1 MKEIL
6 NPWILCLPE
15 QVAKYQFTLRGRR
28 MEPVP
33 DEAIN
38 NGMRVLGALKI
49 LEAATI
55 ECKTRDIDTA
65 EVTAALAMLE
75 PYCRSEWRI
84 IGFRE
89 QLKRWK
95 EFGPGGEAQQQV
107 LEVYFRGIHD
117 GVRKL
122 LPAQIGKLNRRH
134 RKIKDTRL
142 KAKLDHLTTEL
153 AVLAER
159 WKLDGR

>member
-6 NPWILCLPE
+6 SPWILCLPE
-15 QVAKYQFTLRGRR
+15 QVAKYQFTLRWRR

-84 IGFRE
+84 IGFRD
-89 QLKRWK
+89 QLKRGK
-95 EFGPGGEAQQQV
+95 QFGSEGESQQQV
-107 LEVYFRGIHD
+107 LGVYFRGIHD
-117 GVRKL
+117 GVRQL
-122 LPAQIGKLNRRH
+122 LPAQIRKLNRRY
-134 RKIKDTRL
+134 RKTNDAILR
-142 KAKLDHLTTEL
+142 AKLDHLTTEL
-153 AVLAER
+153 AALAER
-159 WKLDGR
+159 WKLGGR